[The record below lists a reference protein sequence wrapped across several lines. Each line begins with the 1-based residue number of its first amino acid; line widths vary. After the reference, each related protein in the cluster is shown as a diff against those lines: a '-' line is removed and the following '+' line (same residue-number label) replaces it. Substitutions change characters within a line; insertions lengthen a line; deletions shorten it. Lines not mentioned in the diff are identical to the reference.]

1 MISGTSGIKDLINK
15 LENRDEQKRIL
26 IIDDDPGYISLLRG
40 WLKDD
45 YKVFMS
51 TSGDTALEWLV
62 ENSADLI
69 LLDFEMPDINGPQM
83 LRKIRELKTTA
94 AGDSSS
100 SGDSVSEDT
109 AGSTSGTPVVYIT
122 GNELSEV
129 EESINADGS
138 GFKPNGCIF
147 KTTGRDEMLRLV
159 ASYLK

>member
-1 MISGTSGIKDLINK
+1 MISRTSGIKDLINK

-51 TSGDTALEWLV
+51 TSGDMALEWLV

-69 LLDFEMPDINGPQM
+69 LLEFEMPDINGRQM
-83 LRKIRELKTTA
+83 LRKIRELKTTDA
-94 AGDSSS
+94 
-100 SGDSVSEDT
+100 
-109 AGSTSGTPVVYIT
+109 PVVYIT

-129 EESINADGS
+129 EESINADVS

>member
-69 LLDFEMPDINGPQM
+69 LLEFEMPDINGRQM
-83 LRKIRELKTTA
+83 LRKIRELKTTDA
-94 AGDSSS
+94 
-100 SGDSVSEDT
+100 
-109 AGSTSGTPVVYIT
+109 PVVYIT